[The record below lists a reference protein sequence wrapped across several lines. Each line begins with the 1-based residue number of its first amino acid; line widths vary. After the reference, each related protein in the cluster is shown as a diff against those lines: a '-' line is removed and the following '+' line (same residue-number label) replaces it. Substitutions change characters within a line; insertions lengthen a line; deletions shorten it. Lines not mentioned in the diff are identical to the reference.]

1 MIKMKNSELKLIE
14 QASLDWLKQNI
25 QFIQA
30 GEDIEVVTPL
40 IGAYGDLVYC
50 WIEKEKDG
58 YRITDD
64 GGTLFKLDPAQENFD
79 LLEEAADIVIGAGFE
94 FDEDTS
100 EIYQIVAQENIAQTL
115 SDFTQLQV
123 ALTYLAS

>member
-1 MIKMKNSELKLIE
+1 MVIQCTAGLK
-14 QASLDWLKQNI
+14 
-25 QFIQA
+25 
-30 GEDIEVVTPL
+30 
-40 IGAYGDLVYC
+40 
-50 WIEKEKDG
+50 KEKDG

>member
-1 MIKMKNSELKLIE
+1 MKNSELKLIE

-30 GEDIEVVTPL
+30 GEEIEVVTPL

>member
-1 MIKMKNSELKLIE
+1 MKNSELKLIE

-100 EIYQIVAQENIAQTL
+100 EIYQIVTQENIAQTL
-115 SDFTQLQV
+115 SDLTQLQV
-123 ALTYLAS
+123 VLTYLAS

>member
-1 MIKMKNSELKLIE
+1 MKNSELKLIE

-94 FDEDTS
+94 FYEDTS

>member
-1 MIKMKNSELKLIE
+1 MKNSELKLIE

-30 GEDIEVVTPL
+30 GEDIEVATPL

-115 SDFTQLQV
+115 SDLTQLQV

>member
-1 MIKMKNSELKLIE
+1 MKNSELKLIE

-79 LLEEAADIVIGAGFE
+79 LLEEAADIGIGAGFE

-115 SDFTQLQV
+115 SDLTQLQV

>member
-1 MIKMKNSELKLIE
+1 MKNSELKLIE

-30 GEDIEVVTPL
+30 VEDIEVVTPL

>member
-1 MIKMKNSELKLIE
+1 MKNSELKLIE

-79 LLEEAADIVIGAGFE
+79 LLEEAADIVIGAGFD

>member
-1 MIKMKNSELKLIE
+1 MKNSELKLIE

-30 GEDIEVVTPL
+30 GEDIEVATPL

-115 SDFTQLQV
+115 SDLPQLQV

>member
-1 MIKMKNSELKLIE
+1 MKNSELKLIE

-30 GEDIEVVTPL
+30 GEDIEVMTPL

>member
-1 MIKMKNSELKLIE
+1 MKNSELKLIE

-50 WIEKEKDG
+50 WFEKEKDG

-115 SDFTQLQV
+115 SDLTQLQV

>member
-1 MIKMKNSELKLIE
+1 MKNSELKLIE

-30 GEDIEVVTPL
+30 GDDIEVVTPL

-115 SDFTQLQV
+115 SDLTQLQV

>member
-1 MIKMKNSELKLIE
+1 MKNSELKLIE

-100 EIYQIVAQENIAQTL
+100 KIYQIVAQENIAQTL
-115 SDFTQLQV
+115 SDLTQLQV

>member
-1 MIKMKNSELKLIE
+1 MKNSELKLIE

-123 ALTYLAS
+123 TLTYLAS

>member
-1 MIKMKNSELKLIE
+1 MKNSELKLIE

-115 SDFTQLQV
+115 SDLTQLQV
-123 ALTYLAS
+123 VLTYLAS

>member
-1 MIKMKNSELKLIE
+1 MKNSELKLIE

>member
-1 MIKMKNSELKLIE
+1 M
-14 QASLDWLKQNI
+14 
-25 QFIQA
+25 
-30 GEDIEVVTPL
+30 

-58 YRITDD
+58 AYRITDD

-94 FDEDTS
+94 FDEDNS
-100 EIYQIVAQENIAQTL
+100 EIYQIVDLENMAQTL
-115 SDFTQLQV
+115 SDLTQLQV

>member
-1 MIKMKNSELKLIE
+1 MKNSELKLIE

-25 QFIQA
+25 HFIQA

-115 SDFTQLQV
+115 SDLTQLQV

>member
-1 MIKMKNSELKLIE
+1 MKNSELKLIE

-30 GEDIEVVTPL
+30 GEDIEVATPL

-50 WIEKEKDG
+50 WIEKDG

-115 SDFTQLQV
+115 SDLTQLQV

>member
-1 MIKMKNSELKLIE
+1 MKNSELKLIE

-25 QFIQA
+25 QFMQA